1 MGKIRDHSK
10 KIRDNKGTFHGKMG
24 TIKDRN
30 DKDLTEEIKKR
41 SQEYTKELYKK
52 NLMTPVTPWCG
63 HSPRA
68 RHLEV

>member
-1 MGKIRDHSK
+1 
-10 KIRDNKGTFHGKMG
+10 MG

-68 RHLEV
+68 RHLGVQSQVGLRKHDYKQS